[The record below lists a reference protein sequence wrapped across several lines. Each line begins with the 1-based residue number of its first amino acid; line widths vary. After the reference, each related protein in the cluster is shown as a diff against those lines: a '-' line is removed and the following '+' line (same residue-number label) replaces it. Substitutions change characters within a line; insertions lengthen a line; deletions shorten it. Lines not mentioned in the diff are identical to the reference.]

1 LMRREKIIKGE
12 KLFVGFGNKM
22 SRIGKQPVIIPE
34 GIEVSLKEGLVSVV
48 GPKGKLELKLAPRI
62 KAEIREREMILSRLK
77 EDKQTRANHGTLRQ
91 LIVNMI
97 QGVKEGWT
105 KVLEIQGTGFRAKME
120 GEKLILSLGFSHPVE
135 VTLPEGIEVQLE
147 KNLIKVLGID
157 KALVGREAA
166 KIRAIKPPDAYK
178 GKGIRYFG
186 EKIKLKPGKAAKM
199 GTAGGGG

>member
-1 LMRREKIIKGE
+1 
-12 KLFVGFGNKM
+12 M
-22 SRIGKQPVIIPE
+22 SRIGKQPIMIPE
-34 GIEVSLKEGLVSVV
+34 EVEVSLKEGLLNVV
-48 GPKGKLELKLAPRI
+48 GSKGKLELKIVPKI
-62 KAEIREREMILSRLK
+62 EVEIREREMIISRLK

-105 KVLEIQGTGFRAKME
+105 KTLEIQGTGFRAKME

-178 GKGIRYFG
+178 GKGIRYLG